1 MSYNTWIHKF
11 SRQFVKPLVDTPVT
25 PNHLTTGRL
34 VFGVVAAVCFAFSG
48 NPIWDWSGAI
58 CFLIS
63 MVLDRADGELARLSG
78 KSSQFGA
85 LYDLVTDAICNSA
98 LFVGIGTGLTNSSL
112 GNWSILLGIIAGLFI
127 IIIFLASIQLT
138 NEAGTGE
145 AAAFNSLA
153 GFDPDDAMV
162 LVPIGILLGLAQH
175 LLIAAAVITPIVSVF
190 ILKDLSQR
198 RKKLRTE
205 KS

>member
-11 SRQFVKPLVDTPVT
+11 SRQLVKPLVDTPVT
-25 PNHLTTGRL
+25 PNHLTSGRL
-34 VFGVVAAVCFAFSG
+34 VFGVAAAVCFAFG
-48 NPIWDWSGAI
+48 DTIWNWSGTV

-63 MVLDRADGELARLSG
+63 MLLDRADGELARLSG

-98 LFVGIGTGLTNSSL
+98 LFIGIGAGLTDSSL
-112 GNWSILLGIIAGLFI
+112 GNWSILLGIIAGLFVN
-127 IIIFLASIQLT
+127 IIFLAIIQLT
-138 NEAGTGE
+138 NEAGTDE

-153 GFDPDDAMV
+153 GFDPDDAIA
-162 LVPIGILLGLAQH
+162 LVPIGVLLELAQY
-175 LLIAAAVITPIVSVF
+175 LLIAAAVVTPIVSVF

-198 RKKLRTE
+198 RKKLRAE